1 MALLFHHRPELAR
14 RLAEDLMAKNPF
26 SDAPNGLFLAAP
38 RRTGKSNFL
47 QFDLQPE
54 LTRCGCLVVYVDFR
68 AKSTREPAQVLLEA
82 IASKAQK
89 IAGTSIPQ
97 ILELLSAQAGCPIVL
112 ILDEAPQALT
122 TEAGESAMFA
132 LKSARDQLNS
142 PDNRRLLLVFCGSD
156 RDKLLRLVNSA
167 NAPFYGSQ
175 IHHLPELDRCYVE
188 RVADALEKIHPWFAP
203 INVDQLFAAFKAVG
217 LRPQV
222 LNQVLERVLQGP
234 QTNHVQAGND
244 ILAGALQV
252 EQAETKE
259 RRQWYL
265 GLKPLEQYVLWRML
279 AQGPAFRPYDADS
292 RAFYCALLGRKVST
306 PMAQGALVSLR
317 DQNPSVVWK
326 SSRGEYAV
334 DDTVMQ
340 TWFIQEREAGTW
352 PPNPDRAELLR
363 RLTPPPPKP
372 KELAKPIRR
381 SLSPADAMG
390 SDPFGSLGENSP
402 LL

>member
-14 RLAEDLMAKNPF
+14 QLTDDLMAKNPF

-47 QFDLQPE
+47 QYDLQPE

-68 AKSTREPAQVLLEA
+68 AQARHDPAQVLLEA
-82 IASKAQK
+82 IAGQARK
-89 IAGTSIPQ
+89 IDGTSIPRV
-97 ILELLSAQAGCPIVL
+97 LELLSAEAGCPIVL

-122 TEAGESAMFA
+122 TEAGESALFA
-132 LKSARDQLNS
+132 LKSARDQMNS

-167 NAPFYGSQ
+167 NAPFYGSR
-175 IHHLPELDRCYVE
+175 IHHLPELDRSYIE

-203 INVDQLFAAFKAVG
+203 MNVDQLFAAFKAVG
-217 LRPQV
+217 LRPQF

-234 QTNHVQAGND
+234 PTDHVQAGSD

-252 EQAETKE
+252 EQTETKE
-259 RRQWYL
+259 RCQWYL

-279 AQGPAFRPYDADS
+279 DQGPAFRPYDADS
-292 RAFYCALLGRKVST
+292 KAFYSALLGRKVST

-317 DQNPSVVWK
+317 DHNPSIVWK
-326 SSRGEYAV
+326 SSRAEYAV
-334 DDTVMQ
+334 DDAVMQ
-340 TWFIQEREAGTW
+340 TWFTRQREAGTW
-352 PPNPDRAELLR
+352 PPNPNRTELLS
-363 RLTPPPPKP
+363 RLKPPHPQP

-381 SLSPADAMG
+381 SPAPAYAIG

>member
-14 RLAEDLMAKNPF
+14 RLADDLMAKNPF

-68 AKSTREPAQVLLEA
+68 AKSTRDPAQVLLDA
-82 IASKAQK
+82 IASQAQK
-89 IAGTSIPQ
+89 IDGASIPQ

-292 RAFYCALLGRKVST
+292 RAFYGALLGRKVST

-317 DQNPSVVWK
+317 DHNPSVVWK

-340 TWFIQEREAGTW
+340 AWFIHEREAGTW

-363 RLTPPPPKP
+363 RLNPPPPKP

-390 SDPFGSLGENSP
+390 SDPFESLGENSP

>member
-14 RLAEDLMAKNPF
+14 RLADDLMAKNPF

-68 AKSTREPAQVLLEA
+68 AKSTRDPAQVLLEA
-82 IASKAQK
+82 IASQAQK
-89 IAGTSIPQ
+89 IDGTSIPQ

-292 RAFYCALLGRKVST
+292 RAFYGALLGRKVST

-317 DQNPSVVWK
+317 DHNPSVVWR

-340 TWFIQEREAGTW
+340 TWFTHEREAGTW
-352 PPNPDRAELLR
+352 PPNSDRAELLR
-363 RLTPPPPKP
+363 RLNPPPPKP

-381 SLSPADAMG
+381 SLSPADAIG